1 MRKLDNRECLNGF
14 GDFIRAGRLQNK
26 LLQRE
31 VAEQLGISAPYY
43 CDIENGKKNV
53 DLVVAMEICQIL
65 NIDLSDYISKY
76 IK

>member
-14 GDFIRAGRLQNK
+14 GDFIRDGRLRK
-26 LLQRE
+26 KMLQRE
-31 VAEQLGISAPYY
+31 VAVQLGISAPYY

-65 NIDLSDYISKY
+65 DINLNDYISKY